1 MINETI
7 INYHLESKKTFMDFL
22 LKEDSSGS
30 YLLSGPQGGGKR
42 SVALFLAKK
51 LLSNPHKIDKEIHP
65 DLFCLPKKNSKVLV
79 EDIEEID
86 QWAFNRPF
94 ESERK
99 IIIIH
104 EAHNMSTI
112 VQNKILKLLEE
123 PPTYLLFFLISSS
136 PSQLLTTTRSR
147 CINVNFDPLPKEF
160 LMELLKDKTTSPEL
174 INFSLYLLN
183 GSINNIEYY
192 TDKNLNDIINLTS
205 LILNKN
211 KSNLETLLNKVDK
224 ITKEKTFNQSFFIT
238 ILIGAMNYALKQ
250 KNVRLKNERIIFDK
264 ETIRDT
270 SNLSIVDL
278 IKKLTYLNHDLKW
291 SNFNFK
297 MNFED
302 IVLDFFTQGDKPLR
316 MA

>member
-1 MINETI
+1 
-7 INYHLESKKTFMDFL
+7 
-22 LKEDSSGS
+22 
-30 YLLSGPQGGGKR
+30 
-42 SVALFLAKK
+42 
-51 LLSNPHKIDKEIHP
+51 
-65 DLFCLPKKNSKVLV
+65 
-79 EDIEEID
+79 
-86 QWAFNRPF
+86 
-94 ESERK
+94 
-99 IIIIH
+99 
-104 EAHNMSTI
+104 MSTI

-192 TDKNLNDIINLTS
+192 TD
-205 LILNKN
+205 KN

>member
-1 MINETI
+1 M
-7 INYHLESKKTFMDFL
+7 
-22 LKEDSSGS
+22 
-30 YLLSGPQGGGKR
+30 
-42 SVALFLAKK
+42 
-51 LLSNPHKIDKEIHP
+51 KEIISTK
-65 DLFCLPKKNSKVLV
+65 CENKNNIFLKV
-79 EDIEEID
+79 DIEGFEYEI
-86 QWAFNRPF
+86 
-94 ESERK
+94 
-99 IIIIH
+99 
-104 EAHNMSTI
+104 
-112 VQNKILKLLEE
+112 
-123 PPTYLLFFLISSS
+123 
-136 PSQLLTTTRSR
+136 
-147 CINVNFDPLPKEF
+147 
-160 LMELLKDKTTSPEL
+160 
-174 INFSLYLLN
+174 
-183 GSINNIEYY
+183 
-192 TDKNLNDIINLTS
+192 LNDIINLTS